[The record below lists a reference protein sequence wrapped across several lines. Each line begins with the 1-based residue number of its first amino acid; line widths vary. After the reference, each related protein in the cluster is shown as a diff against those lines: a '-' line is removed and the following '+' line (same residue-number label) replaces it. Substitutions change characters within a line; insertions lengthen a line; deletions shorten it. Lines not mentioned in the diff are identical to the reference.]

1 MFLLVVAQAERML
14 ALLDQARLLS
24 SGLASAD
31 RALFLLGFTCAESD
45 HVALAAA
52 TPVVGST
59 GGWLVAGRYPY
70 VLGQARIFG
79 VLVGHDISLA

>member
-14 ALLDQARLLS
+14 ALLEQARLLV

-31 RALFLLGFTCAESD
+31 RALLFLVFTCAESN
-45 HVALAAA
+45 HVTLAAA
-52 TPVVGST
+52 TPVVGAT
-59 GGWLVAGRYPY
+59 GGWLVAGRDPY

-79 VLVGHDISLA
+79 VLVGHDVSLA